1 MLKAACL
8 FKEAGVNS
16 GKIKKLIGTMN
27 VVTAYW
33 KRGSI
38 VEDSFLARNSTRKIF
53 VEAYRDY
60 VSRVRRDKVLYNYKT

>member
-1 MLKAACL
+1 MLVQGSWC
-8 FKEAGVNS
+8 EQWEN
-16 GKIKKLIGTMN
+16 KKLIGTMN

-53 VEAYRDY
+53 VEAYRDH
-60 VSRVRRDKVLYNYKT
+60 VSRASRDKVL